1 MFKTLISLFLI
12 AGAAVIFFTESK
24 NYFPEIKVLRKQV
37 SSYNETIN
45 TAKKVRSSIDKTLGE
60 YNAISQ
66 ENVDRIN
73 KMVPS
78 GAESMKL
85 VIQIDDMMRKN
96 GLTLTSIESKDVVD
110 KKSALGVSKNGSLS
124 AEPAFLSMKAQGS
137 YESFHSFV
145 EKLEKSLRLMDVNSV
160 KISPVGQDD
169 YLFSIEA
176 VSYWRKMGDKT
187 Q

>member
-1 MFKTLISLFLI
+1 MFKALISLFLI

-96 GLTLTSIESKDVVD
+96 GLTLKAINIKDVASQNSSSD
-110 KKSALGVSKNGSLS
+110 SPKNDGKI
-124 AEPAFLSMKAQGS
+124 AESVFLSMNAQGS
-137 YESFHSFV
+137 YESFRSFI
-145 EKLEKSLRLMDVNSV
+145 KGLEKSLRLIDVVSV
-160 KISPVGQDD
+160 SINPGDQNNYS
-169 YLFSIEA
+169 FSIES
-176 VSYWRKMGDKT
+176 VSYWQKTGDKK
-187 Q
+187 

>member
-1 MFKTLISLFLI
+1 MFKILISLFLL
-12 AGAAVIFFTESK
+12 AGAGVIFFTESK
-24 NYFPEIKVLRKQV
+24 NYFPEIKILRKQV

-66 ENVDRIN
+66 DNVDRIN

-85 VIQIDDMMRKN
+85 VVQIDDMMRKN
-96 GLTLTSIESKDVVD
+96 GLSLTGIDSKDSID
-110 KKSALGVSKNGSLS
+110 EKPASLVSKNGGRTAETVSLS
-124 AEPAFLSMKAQGS
+124 IKARGS
-137 YESFHSFV
+137 YESFHSFI
-145 EKLEKSLRLMDVNSV
+145 KQLEKSLRLIDVVSV

-169 YLFSIEA
+169 YSFSIEA
-176 VSYWRKMGDKT
+176 VSYWRKTGDKM
-187 Q
+187 